1 MANSGIIAAVLCH
14 TRKVIMMKPTTV
26 RLMTLPAAVL
36 VLTLSGCGSGKD
48 GETPPAPPAKQV
60 EALTIQ
66 PRPLALASE
75 LPGRVEPIRVAEVRA
90 RVAGIVLKRNFT
102 EGETVKAGQVLFQ
115 IDPAPFKVMLSRAR
129 SELAR
134 AEAQLTDAQ
143 SVSKR
148 YASLVEVD
156 AISQQDFDAAR
167 ATLDSA
173 KAAREGAL
181 SEIETARLNLGYAT
195 VTAPISGRIGRALV
209 TEGALVGQN
218 EATPLATIQQI
229 DQVYVDFK
237 QPVAQALNLRA
248 AIAGGKLSRDGEKA
262 AGISLTVDG
271 TDQRREGKL
280 LFSDIGVDRNTGQ
293 VSLRGQFA
301 NADGLLLPGMYVRV
315 HTPLAVD
322 ANAVLVPQRA
332 VQRGVDGKPFVI
344 TVGQDST
351 AQARTVMTGATEG
364 SDWQITEG
372 LKAGDKVVING
383 QVVPGEKVT
392 LVAPAR
398 PVAAA
403 PVPAAAPK

>member
-1 MANSGIIAAVLCH
+1 
-14 TRKVIMMKPTTV
+14 MKAISA
-26 RLMTLPAAVL
+26 RLLPLPAAVL
-36 VLTLSGCGSGKD
+36 MLALAGCSSQD
-48 GETPPAPPAKQV
+48 DAAPPPPPAKQV
-60 EALTIQ
+60 NAMTVQ
-66 PRPLALASE
+66 PRSLALASE
-75 LPGRVEPIRVAEVRA
+75 LPGRVEPVRVAEVRA
-90 RVAGIVLKRNFT
+90 RVAGIVLKRSFT

-115 IDPAPFKVMLSRAR
+115 IDPAPFKVLLSRAQ

-143 SVSKR
+143 AVSKR

-167 ATLDSA
+167 ATLESA
-173 KAAREGAL
+173 KAARQAAL

-248 AIAGGKLSRDGEKA
+248 AIADGKLSRDGEKA
-262 AGISLTVDG
+262 ADISLTIEG

-301 NADGLLLPGMYVRV
+301 NVDGLLLPGMYVRV

-344 TVGQDST
+344 TVGSDRV
-351 AQARTVMTGATEG
+351 AQARPVATGVTEG
-364 SDWQITEG
+364 SDWQITAG
-372 LKAGDKVVING
+372 LKVGDQVVVDG
-383 QVVPGEKVT
+383 QVAPGEKVA
-392 LVAPAR
+392 LAAPAKA
-398 PVAAA
+398 VASA
-403 PVPAAAPK
+403 PTPAAAPK